1 MASGPVYPG
10 YVCSWLCLTVPAHNT
25 LPAPP
30 AVHIQLTTSQMATSD
45 DIVKIAV
52 GVAAGELSL
61 SSNEGGLLFCCVGGL
76 LTGGGRLRSGVVAG
90 CAQGPA

>member
-1 MASGPVYPG
+1 MRGAWPQGQCTLDMS
-10 YVCSWLCLTVPAHNT
+10 CSWLCLTVPAHNT

-52 GVAAGELSL
+52 GVAASPVLGQVMPQPGMLAL
-61 SSNEGGLLFCCVGGL
+61 SSMQP
-76 LTGGGRLRSGVVAG
+76 LTSS
-90 CAQGPA
+90 